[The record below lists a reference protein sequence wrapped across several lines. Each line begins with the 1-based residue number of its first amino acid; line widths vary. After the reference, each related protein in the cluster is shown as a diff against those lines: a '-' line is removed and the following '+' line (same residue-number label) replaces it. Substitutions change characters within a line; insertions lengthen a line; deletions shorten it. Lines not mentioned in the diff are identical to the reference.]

1 MASYDGFCNSRKKA
15 AAQRNVAASTGAAK
29 LGGDVLPTAAIA
41 GAGAASA
48 YHASRYHLANEASAT
63 RFCSSLWR
71 RGSDGRH
78 QFA

>member
-1 MASYDGFCNSRKKA
+1 MASFMVG
-15 AAQRNVAASTGAAK
+15 
-29 LGGDVLPTAAIA
+29 VLPTAP

-48 YHASRYHLANEASAT
+48 YHASRYHLGDEASAT

>member
-1 MASYDGFCNSRKKA
+1 MASTDGFRSSRKREK
-15 AAQRNVAASTGAAK
+15 NLSPVEK
-29 LGGDVLPTAAIA
+29 PLGTLPLEPRIM
-41 GAGAASA
+41 
-48 YHASRYHLANEASAT
+48 HDHLAHEASAS